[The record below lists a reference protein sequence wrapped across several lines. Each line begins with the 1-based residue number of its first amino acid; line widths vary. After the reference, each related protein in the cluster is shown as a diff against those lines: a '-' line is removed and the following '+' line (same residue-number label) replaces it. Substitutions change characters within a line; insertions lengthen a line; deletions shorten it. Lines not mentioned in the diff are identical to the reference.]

1 MAFISVDHACG
12 TQRLRALQVVG
23 LLLIKANGGEDH
35 PVAGLQD
42 HDPALQ
48 TVCVILPMCPR
59 HGGRLA
65 PSRQGGGTAEMAL

>member
-12 TQRLRALQVVG
+12 TRRLPALQVVR
-23 LLLIKANGGEDH
+23 LILFQANGGEDH
-35 PVAGLQD
+35 PLAGLQD

-59 HGGRLA
+59 HGGCLP
-65 PSRQGGGTAEMAL
+65 PSRPGGGTAEMAL